1 MATKI
6 IFAVILIL
14 SLGIF
19 IRSVSRLISILK
31 IGKPESRKGS
41 VTIRLLNLLKFGIL
55 NAKLFRKKFAGM
67 LHISIFWGF
76 LILLLMVF
84 EGFTQMFFPEFSF
97 KFTGAFYNVITGTED
112 IFGLLVFIAA
122 SISLVRRFIWTPKR
136 LKVDKHAKL
145 DAAFILSLIIL
156 IMLTMFGSNAEKI
169 LSGKADDFRPVSA
182 AIAGLLSG
190 YSFTLQQI
198 FLWAHNIIILFFLN
212 YLPHSKHLH
221 ILTSLPNVYLSDIN
235 IEDKN
240 VLKPMNFEDE
250 TITQYGVKDVTDL
263 TWKQILDGFTCTEC
277 GRCMEACP
285 ANYTGK
291 MLNPKMIITQIRKS
305 AKEKEDNKDKSLV
318 PDYITQQQLWAC
330 TTCGAC
336 VEECP
341 VLIDHLTSIVDMR
354 RNLAMMESD
363 FPQEVGTVFHNL
375 ENNESPWA
383 FGSEARE
390 EWIEE
395 FKNDNPDS
403 TLIKMSEAGDADNI
417 DVLFWVGCVGAFDNR
432 YRKVTKSFAKIL
444 SAAKI
449 KFGVLGREE
458 KCNGD
463 VARRLGNEF
472 LAQQF
477 ITANIETFRQYK
489 IKKVVTACPHC
500 LHSLKNEYKKSG
512 IELEVSHHT
521 EYIRSLLKEG
531 KIHIGEKLNEKITY
545 HDSCYLGRYNSV
557 YDAPREIINSIDST
571 ELIEMKRNRSKGF
584 CCGAG
589 GGRMFME
596 ETEGK
601 RINIE
606 RAEEALN
613 TGAGTLATA
622 CPFCMTMLT
631 DGIKAKEKSEEISV
645 KDIAEI
651 IAEAIR

>member
-122 SISLVRRFIWTPKR
+122 LISLVRRFIWTPKR

-417 DVLFWVGCVGAFDNR
+417 DVLFWVGCAGAFDNR

>member
-122 SISLVRRFIWTPKR
+122 LISLVRRFIWTPKR

-291 MLNPKMIITQIRKS
+291 MLNPKKIITQIRKS

-417 DVLFWVGCVGAFDNR
+417 DVLFWVGCAGAFDNR

>member
-112 IFGLLVFIAA
+112 IFGLRVFIAA

-291 MLNPKMIITQIRKS
+291 MLNPKKIITQIRKS

>member
-291 MLNPKMIITQIRKS
+291 MLNPKKIITQIRKS

>member
-417 DVLFWVGCVGAFDNR
+417 DVLFWVGCAGAFDNR

>member
-6 IFAVILIL
+6 IFAVILLL

-19 IRSVSRLISILK
+19 VRSVRRLISIFK

-41 VTIRLLNLLKFGIL
+41 VSIRLLNLLKFGIL
-55 NAKLFRKKFAGM
+55 NAKLFRKKFAGI

-84 EGFTQMFFPEFSF
+84 EGFTQMFFPDFSY

-136 LKVDKHAKL
+136 LRVDFHAKL

-169 LSGKADDFRPVSA
+169 LLGKSDDFRPVSA
-182 AIAGLLSG
+182 VIAGLFSG

-198 FLWAHNIIILFFLN
+198 FLWTHNIIILFFLN

-235 IEDKN
+235 IENKN

-250 TITQYGVKDVTDL
+250 TISQYGAKDVTDL

-305 AKEKEDNKDKSLV
+305 AKEKEAIKDKSLV

-341 VLIDHLTSIVDMR
+341 VLIDHLTSIIDMR

-395 FKNDNPDS
+395 FRNDNPDS

-417 DVLFWVGCVGAFDNR
+417 DVLFWVGCAGAFDNR

-512 IELEVSHHT
+512 IGLEVSHHT
-521 EYIRSLLKEG
+521 EYIRSLLQEG
-531 KIHIGEKLNEKITY
+531 KIHVGEKLNEKITY

-557 YDAPREIINSIDST
+557 YDTPREIINSIDGT

-606 RAEEALN
+606 RTEEAIN

-622 CPFCMTMLT
+622 CPFCMTMLS
-631 DGIKAKEKSEEISV
+631 DGIKAKEKSGEISV

-651 IAEAIR
+651 VAEAIR

>member
-122 SISLVRRFIWTPKR
+122 LISLVRRFIWTPKR

>member
-31 IGKPESRKGS
+31 IGKPEARNGS
-41 VTIRLLNLLKFGIL
+41 VSIRLMNLLKYGIL
-55 NAKLFRKKFAGM
+55 NAKLFRNKFAGI
-67 LHISIFWGF
+67 LHICIFWGF
-76 LILLLMVF
+76 LILLLMVL
-84 EGFTQMFFPEFSF
+84 EGFAQMFFPNFSF

-122 SISLVRRFIWTPKR
+122 SISFVRRFILTPKR
-136 LKVDKHAKL
+136 LRVDKHAKL

-169 LSGKADDFRPVSA
+169 LSGKSNEFRPISN
-182 AIAGLLSG
+182 AIAGLFSG
-190 YSFTLQQI
+190 DSFTLQQI

-221 ILTSLPNVYLSDIN
+221 ILTSLPNVYLSNIN

-305 AKEKEDNKDKSLV
+305 AKEKETTTDKNLV
-318 PDYITQQQLWAC
+318 PDYISQQQLWAC

-354 RNLAMMESD
+354 RNLTMMESD

-403 TLIKMSEAGDADNI
+403 TLIKMSEAGNADNI
-417 DVLFWVGCVGAFDNR
+417 DILFWVGCAGAFDSR

-512 IELEVSHHT
+512 IELEVSHHS
-521 EYIRSLLKEG
+521 EYIRLLLQEG
-531 KIHIGEKLNEKITY
+531 KLQIENKIKEKLTY

-557 YDAPREIINSIDST
+557 YDAPREIINSIDGVD
-571 ELIEMKRNRSKGF
+571 LIEMKRNRSKGF

-606 RAEEALN
+606 RAEEAIN

-622 CPFCMTMLT
+622 CPFCMTMLS

-651 IAEAIR
+651 VAEVIR